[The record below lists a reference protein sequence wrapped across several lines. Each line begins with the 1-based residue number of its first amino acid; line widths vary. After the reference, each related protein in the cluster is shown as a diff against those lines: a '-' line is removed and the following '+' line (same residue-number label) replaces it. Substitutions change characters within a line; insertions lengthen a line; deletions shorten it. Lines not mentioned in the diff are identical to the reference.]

1 MPIKVLNYL
10 TRNRPKSKML
20 VDLWLEG
27 PDNAGLTSS
36 SAWVSI
42 LSPDWRMC
50 VSRALHCRKCEYS
63 HFHHCSLD
71 QVTSGPKFPC
81 HKEEGFLQ
89 IQRAKI
95 LGGLAGEGCL
105 NCFHAGKSGKE
116 KIIINK
122 KSKTY
127 EQLFNLIRNLAMTN
141 WMHCW
146 WSWCLKRH
154 SILCLQLNLHKMLI
168 YCSEKGLN

>member
-1 MPIKVLNYL
+1 
-10 TRNRPKSKML
+10 ML
-20 VDLWLEG
+20 IDLCLG
-27 PDNAGLTSS
+27 SSDNAGLTSS

-63 HFHHCSLD
+63 HFRRCSLD

-95 LGGLAGEGCL
+95 QGGLAGEGCL
-105 NCFHAGKSGKE
+105 NCFHAGKSGEE
-116 KIIINK
+116 KIIIHNNNNN

-127 EQLFNLIRNLAMTN
+127 EQLFSLIHNLAMTN
-141 WMHCW
+141 CLHCW
-146 WSWCLKRH
+146 
-154 SILCLQLNLHKMLI
+154 
-168 YCSEKGLN
+168 